1 MSHHTELQTR
11 LKAEHTEL
19 LSQLSTIAKQDP
31 KTGDWVA
38 VPEAGDVRNAD
49 KNVEADATEEW
60 NQRRAVLVQLE
71 IRFRN
76 VSHALAKFA
85 DDSYGTCEISGE
97 PIEEKRLQANPA
109 ARTNIANIE
118 RESELPL

>member
-1 MSHHTELQTR
+1 MPHTELQTR
-11 LKAEHTEL
+11 LAVEHAELFT
-19 LSQLSTIAKQDP
+19 QLSNIATQDP

-38 VPEAGDVRNAD
+38 VPVVDDVRNAD

-60 NQRRAVLVQLE
+60 NQRRAVLAQLE

-76 VSHALAKFA
+76 ITHALAKFA

-97 PIEEKRLQANPA
+97 PIEENRLQANPA
-109 ARTNIANIE
+109 ARTNIANRE
-118 RESELPL
+118 RESELPR